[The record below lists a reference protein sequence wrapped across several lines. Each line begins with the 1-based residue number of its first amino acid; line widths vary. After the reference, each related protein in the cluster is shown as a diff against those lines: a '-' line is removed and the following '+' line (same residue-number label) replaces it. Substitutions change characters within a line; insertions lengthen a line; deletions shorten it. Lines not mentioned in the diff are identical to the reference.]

1 MRKILDWIKRQLD
14 FITIEPF
21 YLEPKDFG
29 MKITTITRQ
38 PNGRFAI
45 LSNGQIVETY
55 ARERDARR
63 GAQRRGLTLA

>member
-1 MRKILDWIKRQLD
+1 MRKILDWFKRQLD

-29 MKITTITRQ
+29 MAKIEAR
-38 PNGRFAI
+38 GDKFI
-45 LSNGQIVETY
+45 LLNKGNQIVGTY
-55 ARERDARR
+55 SRERDARR